1 MRTRNLPDVS
11 TRYTSVQ
18 PPFELWI
25 SSLKQVL
32 SVSPIWVFPKNAE
45 SSFIL
50 KVKVRIISLFLRLKM
65 KRVGILIF
73 AVAMI
78 LSLPVSAVMQNSDW
92 DKVLDRYED
101 ICKQCI
107 TLREKI
113 QAGETVSDR
122 AVTSL
127 LQELSQLRSTL
138 QSASGSMTASQK
150 ERFNTI
156 RDSYLGEQKTGEADN
171 SQEKMVAE
179 TDNYFTEQP
188 VTSKSTDYTDNTV
201 IIRERNDSLISLLDE
216 MVAHPYIPSTLAH
229 APDQISSENVS
240 LTETFYVDN
249 VMNGTPIS
257 RFRRDGIELNA
268 LTAYNRE
275 WSFGGMLVHRG
286 DPLRSG
292 YFGVLSNFSY
302 LGHDYSCSSNGVI
315 DGGGSFWGDGRFADN
330 ELFVTAGLTVW
341 RNNTGNISAYMG
353 TGYGINERLWRD
365 ISGKWAVVSD
375 VSGRGLVLQGV
386 AAIRFRKL
394 SIIPNVIYMPST
406 NYVLP
411 SIGLGYI
418 LL

>member
-1 MRTRNLPDVS
+1 M
-11 TRYTSVQ
+11 
-18 PPFELWI
+18 
-25 SSLKQVL
+25 
-32 SVSPIWVFPKNAE
+32 
-45 SSFIL
+45 
-50 KVKVRIISLFLRLKM
+50 RLKM

-78 LSLPVSAVMQNSDW
+78 LSLPVSAGMQNSDW

-113 QAGETVSDR
+113 QAGESVSDR
-122 AVTSL
+122 AVASL
-127 LQELSQLRSTL
+127 LQEISQLRSTL

-156 RDSYLGEQKTGEADN
+156 RDSYLGEQKTGVTDN
-171 SQEKMVAE
+171 SQKKKAAE
-179 TDNYFTEQP
+179 TDIKSTGQP
-188 VTSKSTDYTDNTV
+188 MPSKSTDYTDNTV

-216 MVAHPYIPSTLAH
+216 MVAHPYVSSTLAH

-240 LTETFYVDN
+240 LTETIYVDN
-249 VMNGTPIS
+249 VMNGTPIPG
-257 RFRRDGIELNA
+257 FRRDGIELYA
-268 LTAYNRE
+268 LTAYNRA
-275 WSFGGMLVHRG
+275 WSFGGMLIHRG

-292 YFGVLSNFSY
+292 YLGVLSNFSY

-330 ELFVTAGLTVW
+330 ELFVTAGVSVW
-341 RNNTGNISAYMG
+341 RNKTGNISAYMG
-353 TGYGINERLWRD
+353 AGYGINERLWRD
-365 ISGKWAVVSD
+365 ITGKWAVVSD